1 MSIGA
6 SLARLAKTLSQQT
19 DDLSPSIVRGTAQGM
34 RHVQHINN
42 DMNFGDILST
52 IFTVICS
59 ILVLALF
66 IYCLYV
72 FLDGIKDIINCI
84 KDKIFSKNQRQS
96 EESVKQQIPNKI
108 IKQENSCQIVQ
119 TFYESGVLESEGEF
133 IDGKIS
139 GELKVYYKSGNIQIA
154 SNYKDDIKNGE
165 EIIYYENGQVKQ
177 QGTYINGKK
186 DGVFKEYLPNGV
198 LASETTY
205 KEDVFTE
212 KKIYTEEKA
221 PSITETKTAE
231 KQFKLYNPAFG
242 NIFSFS
248 GRINRL
254 HCFIYHLIVLLIC
267 AIIAQNNIDA
277 LILLYNIAML
287 PIISKRLHDINVS
300 FKFYG
305 IYIAFAIVLSALSEG
320 ATAPMF
326 IAMDRLI
333 GLFLLFKKG
342 TEGSN
347 KYGPSPI

>member
-1 MSIGA
+1 M
-6 SLARLAKTLSQQT
+6 
-19 DDLSPSIVRGTAQGM
+19 
-34 RHVQHINN
+34 
-42 DMNFGDILST
+42 
-52 IFTVICS
+52 
-59 ILVLALF
+59 
-66 IYCLYV
+66 
-72 FLDGIKDIINCI
+72 
-84 KDKIFSKNQRQS
+84 
-96 EESVKQQIPNKI
+96 
-108 IKQENSCQIVQ
+108 
-119 TFYESGVLESEGEF
+119 
-133 IDGKIS
+133 
-139 GELKVYYKSGNIQIA
+139 
-154 SNYKDDIKNGE
+154 KNGE
-165 EIIYYENGQVKQ
+165 EIIYYETGQITQ
-177 QGTYINGKK
+177 RGTYINVKK

-198 LASETTY
+198 LLSETTY

-212 KKIYTEEKA
+212 KKIYTEEKV

-287 PIISKRLHDINVS
+287 PVISKRLHDINIT
-300 FKFYG
+300 FKYYV
-305 IYIAFAIVLSALSEG
+305 IYLIVAFILSVLTDGAI
-320 ATAPMF
+320 APMF